1 MFRSF
6 GLSGE
11 FFFLSL
17 SLSGLVGKLISIH
30 PLFVSQFAQQKVSRP
45 LRIIPFLPFVR
56 RRRLTQINAS
66 RSPLPLPLSFF
77 AFAGLPPLPTH
88 RSNRDSRSR
97 RDHDRWR
104 IHDRRSSGTGS
115 RWSFERRGRVSFF
128 FFLPLALSSLSL
140 SLARSLFCFWLR
152 VQVWLDEAEPLSRF
166 LLRLDSTQTGSSL
179 LSSIWTISFEG
190 STIWMLWDITRGTIF
205 SSLG

>member
-1 MFRSF
+1 MRSYCGRSRELGVDHEAHCTGGKMFRSF
-6 GLSGE
+6 GLSSE

-30 PLFVSQFAQQKVSRP
+30 PLFLSQFAQQKVSRP

-56 RRRLTQINAS
+56 RRRLTENNAS

-97 RDHDRWR
+97 RDHDRWG

-115 RWSFERRGRVSFF
+115 RWSSERRGRVSFF
-128 FFLPLALSSLSL
+128 SFSPLLSL
-140 SLARSLFCFWLR
+140 LSLFRSLARSLFCFWLR
-152 VQVWLDEAEPLSRF
+152 VQVWFGELNLSHVF
-166 LLRLDSTQTGSSL
+166 LLDSTRHKQ
-179 LSSIWTISFEG
+179 
-190 STIWMLWDITRGTIF
+190 DPHC
-205 SSLG
+205 